1 MAKATTKLN
10 AQDRVILFC
19 AATGID
25 HAAVG
30 ILARAMQS
38 MAIRGF
44 IVHDRE
50 SGAYALTDSER
61 ATLAVIP
68 KNAGLAP
75 KWSAHALSQTQAV
88 RRLRLSV
95 RFDEYVTTNFAQRL
109 LNPIFRVVRGRLI
122 EVRWRFV
129 RFNRNADEKSFGC
142 FAASEQSG

>member
-50 SGAYALTDSER
+50 SGACALTDSER
-61 ATLAVIP
+61 ATRLAVIL

-75 KWSAHALSQTQAV
+75 K
-88 RRLRLSV
+88 
-95 RFDEYVTTNFAQRL
+95 
-109 LNPIFRVVRGRLI
+109 
-122 EVRWRFV
+122 
-129 RFNRNADEKSFGC
+129 
-142 FAASEQSG
+142 